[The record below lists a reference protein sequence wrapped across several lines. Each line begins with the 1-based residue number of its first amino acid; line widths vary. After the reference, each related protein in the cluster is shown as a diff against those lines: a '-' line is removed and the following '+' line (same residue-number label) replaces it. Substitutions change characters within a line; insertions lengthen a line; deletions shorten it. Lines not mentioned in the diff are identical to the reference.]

1 MSDVCL
7 ICGAP
12 LKYLDA
18 AEEMQC
24 AVCGGVFSGNA
35 RCENGHYICDACHAS
50 PAEAAVRA
58 VVLHTASKNPIEIAQ
73 QMMASP
79 AVHMHGP
86 EHHFLVAAALLAAY
100 KNSGGDVDMNT
111 ALNAVISRG
120 KLVPGGFCGMAGNCG
135 AAVSAGIFLSV
146 IRKTT
151 PLSKEDW
158 ASGMRMTAAC
168 LEAVAG
174 HGGPRC
180 CKRDSFSA
188 ILAACAFLKQETGI
202 AFSVPEE
209 IHCMHSHKNRE
220 CLKEGCPYSSP

>member
-100 KNSGGDVDMNT
+100 KNSGGEADMNT

-146 IRKTT
+146 IQKTT
-151 PLSKEDW
+151 PLSEENW
-158 ASGMRMTAAC
+158 AAGMRMTAAC
-168 LEAVAG
+168 LEAVAR

-180 CKRDSFSA
+180 CKRDSF
-188 ILAACAFLKQETGI
+188 AALTQACRFLKEEAGI
-202 AFSVPEE
+202 LLKVSDS
-209 IHCMHSHKNRE
+209 IICSHSSKNRE
-220 CLKEGCPYSSP
+220 CLKEGCPYYSP